1 MFNMFFMFVFLSPFW
16 NSTENLKH
24 MKMNRWRSIKQY
36 SEEEEE
42 VQLPGSLPVEVG
54 VKCDIVGMRIRDG
67 PSPPRVPS
75 EY

>member
-1 MFNMFFMFVFLSPFW
+1 MFNMFFMFVFLRPFG
-16 NSTENLKH
+16 NSAENLKH
-24 MKMNRWRSIKQY
+24 MKMNRRRSIKQY
-36 SEEEEE
+36 SEE
-42 VQLPGSLPVEVG
+42 VRLPGSLPMEVG